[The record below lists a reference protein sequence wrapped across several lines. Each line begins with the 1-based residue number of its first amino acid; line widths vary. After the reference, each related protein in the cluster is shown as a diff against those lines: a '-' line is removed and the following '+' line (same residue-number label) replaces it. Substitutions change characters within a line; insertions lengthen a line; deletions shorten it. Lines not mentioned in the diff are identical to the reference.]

1 MYLEVNLITVCYVQV
16 MALTLKD
23 RFLFSALSPLNF
35 LLKLTGEFLVQPD
48 SSKWKRLS
56 FILWSYICLVL
67 SFQSNFYMFIKRT
80 QLANILKNQEIGVDK
95 LISVLT
101 NLLIRLTTTTI
112 DTATHANLIFT
123 ILPTMK
129 SFLESL
135 EPIDSYFNYPPFSG
149 PVKRFSAIG
158 LIYMLFMV

>member
-1 MYLEVNLITVCYVQV
+1 
-16 MALTLKD
+16 MAFTLKD
-23 RFLFSALSPLNF
+23 RFLLSALSPLNF
-35 LLKLTGEFLVQPD
+35 LLKLTGVFLIPFQPD

-56 FILWSYICLVL
+56 FCFWSFFCLVL

-80 QLANILKNQEIGVDK
+80 QLANILNNQEIGVDK

-101 NLLIRLTTTTI
+101 NILIRLTTTTI
-112 DTATHANLIFT
+112 DTVIHANLIFT

-129 SFLESL
+129 SFLETL

-158 LIYMLFMV
+158 LIYMLFTV